1 MPLMLRPDTRSER
14 DHEHR
19 NPKTHSTERR
29 IRTTLRIDPVPLVS
43 HESPHEKI
51 AAGMLEVDR
60 AARRAK
66 RARIAAV
73 A

>member
-29 IRTTLRIDPVPLVS
+29 IRTTLRIDSVPLVS
-43 HESPHEKI
+43 HESPHAKI
-51 AAGMLEVDR
+51 ADGMREEE
-60 AARRAK
+60 
-66 RARIAAV
+66 
-73 A
+73 